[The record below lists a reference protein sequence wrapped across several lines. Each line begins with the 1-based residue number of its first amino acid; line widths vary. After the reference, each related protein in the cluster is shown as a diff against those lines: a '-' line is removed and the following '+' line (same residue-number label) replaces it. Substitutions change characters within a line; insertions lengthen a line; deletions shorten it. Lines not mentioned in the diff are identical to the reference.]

1 MDVAI
6 ALVLTA
12 AGAFVFLDSCQ
23 LTAYRTVRE
32 EGNRLYFRTAA
43 AGAILFGV
51 AFGLRFFALEVA
63 PFERFDSAVRG
74 WITPLLKDPNSASAQ
89 AAAIITAVLAFLL
102 GLVLPP
108 LLNLVPIRSWILW
121 RAIKDDDLEALLYRA
136 AVGAKPVM
144 VTLTNTKVYVGFVIR
159 TFDPR
164 RDRKMFTMMPLVSGY
179 RTAAGKVEFTTF
191 YDVIYSQLARSNLSG
206 GVEGAGELAGVTFDD
221 FRLVLPVDKALAVT
235 LFDLRVYDHFQ
246 RGRESEV

>member
-23 LTAYRTVRE
+23 LTSYRTARE

-43 AGAILFGV
+43 AGAILFGL
-51 AFGLRFFALEVA
+51 ALGLRVLALKVA
-63 PFERFDSAVRG
+63 PFAQADGAVRA
-74 WITPLLKDPNSASAQ
+74 WITPLLKDPNSAAAQ
-89 AAAIITAVLAFLL
+89 AGAIITALLAFLL

-108 LLNLVPIRSWILW
+108 LLNLVPVRSWILW

-144 VTLTNTKVYVGFVIR
+144 VTLSNAKVYVGFVIR

-179 RTAAGKVEFTTF
+179 RTDAGKVEFTTF
-191 YDVIYSQLARSNLSG
+191 YDVIYSKLAVSYASR
-206 GVEGAGELAGVTFDD
+206 GAAAAAELAGITFDD